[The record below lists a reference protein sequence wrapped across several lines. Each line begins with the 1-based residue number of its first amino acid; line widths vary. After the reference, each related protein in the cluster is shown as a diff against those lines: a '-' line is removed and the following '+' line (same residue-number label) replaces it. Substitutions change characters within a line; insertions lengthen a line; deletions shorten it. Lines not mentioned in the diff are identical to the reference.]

1 MGSAAL
7 LPVVLLVWAG
17 PLVGAA
23 AAAPAAA
30 DPPALPGLYDCRGTG
45 ADGKPYRGAV
55 IIDSDGDRFVLRWII
70 SEQLTAIGV
79 GVRERDMLAVS
90 FFGAVPGGVVL
101 YRIEGERLIGHWSA
115 PLAAG
120 LVFEETLTRVA
131 RPESLPSAPSPP
143 PARKRPS
150 DSSRPPR
157 SIRFEPASDSARTAG
172 TSG

>member
-1 MGSAAL
+1 
-7 LPVVLLVWAG
+7 
-17 PLVGAA
+17 LVGYAA
-23 AAAPAAA
+23 AEPVAA
-30 DPPALPGLYDCRGTG
+30 DPAALPGLYDCRGTG

-79 GVRERDMLAVS
+79 GVRDRDMLAVS
-90 FFGAVPGGVVL
+90 FFGAEPGGVVL

-131 RPESLPSAPSPP
+131 HPESLPSPP
-143 PARKRPS
+143 PATKRPS
-150 DSSRPPR
+150 DPRRPPR
-157 SIRFEPASDSARTAG
+157 SIRFVQPASGPERTVG
-172 TSG
+172 TTS